1 MKRTHVDGRLFVPEL
16 VARSHAE
23 GPSAPSGDE
32 LERAGKR
39 VSGEIVLASPAVG
52 SWRDAPPPGT
62 LVTPGMPLGQLEI
75 LGVLHRLRA
84 PDDAVG
90 VVMERPGPR
99 LARQPVAYDDV
110 LVRLD
115 PSASPSAAGHAAAA
129 SAPGADAQGLS
140 FLSPLSGRFYA
151 RSSPDQPAFVKPG
164 DVIEAGRTVALLE
177 VMKTFNRIAYGGEGL
192 PARARVLAVVPVD
205 ESDVDEGDVLLKVE
219 PA

>member
-16 VARSHAE
+16 VARVRRE
-23 GPSAPSGDE
+23 DE
-32 LERAGKR
+32 
-39 VSGEIVLASPAVG
+39 EIVVSSPAVG
-52 SWRDAPPPGT
+52 LWRDAPPPGS
-62 LVTPGMPLGQLEI
+62 LVTPGGLLGQLEV

-84 PDDAVG
+84 PEDAMG
-90 VVMERPGPR
+90 LVMERPGPR

-115 PSASPSAAGHAAAA
+115 PSASPTAAGGSAAA
-129 SAPGADAQGLS
+129 SRAEADARGLA

-151 RSSPDQPAFVKPG
+151 RPSPDQPVFVKPG

-192 PARARVLAVVPVD
+192 PARARVLAVVPAD
-205 ESDVDEGDVLLKVE
+205 ESDVDEGDVLLSVE

>member
-16 VARSHAE
+16 VARSRRE

-32 LERAGKR
+32 PERVAKGAG
-39 VSGEIVLASPAVG
+39 GEIVLASPAVG
-52 SWRDAPPPGT
+52 LWRDAPPAGT
-62 LVTPGMPLGQLEI
+62 LVTPGMPIGQLEI

-115 PSASPSAAGHAAAA
+115 PSVSPAAAGSSAAA
-129 SAPGADAQGLS
+129 SRAEADAQGLS
-140 FLSPLSGRFYA
+140 FRSPLSGRFYA
-151 RSSPDQPAFVKPG
+151 RPSPDQPVFVRPG

-192 PARARVLAVVPVD
+192 PARARVLAVVPAD
-205 ESDVDEGDVLLKVE
+205 ESDVDEGDVLLRVE